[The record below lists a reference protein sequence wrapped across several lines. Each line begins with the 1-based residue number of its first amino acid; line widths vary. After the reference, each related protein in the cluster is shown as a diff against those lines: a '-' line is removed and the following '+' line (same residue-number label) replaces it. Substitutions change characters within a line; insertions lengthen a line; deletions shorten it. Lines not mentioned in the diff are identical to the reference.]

1 MDLMTLQDEVE
12 KLVHPFLYEQG
23 VELVDLFL
31 SGNRRRILLRL
42 YVDRPDGITIGEC
55 VTLSRELADLLDTH
69 NPIQRSYVLEVS
81 SPGLD
86 RPLKSDRDFER
97 SIGKLVK
104 LEVNG
109 QGERIGTLQAIEGD
123 ALDLEID
130 GQILR
135 ICRTDV
141 NKANLHFEF

>member
-12 KLVHPFLYEQG
+12 KLVHPFLCEQG
-23 VELVDLFL
+23 VELVDLLL

-42 YVDRPDGITIGEC
+42 YVDRSDGITIGEC
-55 VTLSRELADLLDTH
+55 VTLSREIEDLLDTH
-69 NPIQRSYVLEVS
+69 DPIRGSYVLEVS

-86 RPLKSDRDFER
+86 RPLKNDRDFER
-97 SIGKLVK
+97 SIGKLLK

-109 QGERIGTLQAIEGD
+109 QGARIGTLQRVEGN
-123 ALDLEID
+123 ALDLEVD

-135 ICRTDV
+135 ICRTDI